1 MKKAITATVYGYARI
16 STKKQSI
23 DRQIR
28 NIKEAYP
35 DAVMVTEVYTGTTT
49 QRPAFER
56 LLKQLHKGDTVVFDS
71 VSRMSRDA
79 DEGFSL
85 YKRLFAEGMN
95 LVFIKEPH
103 INTDTFKAAMQK
115 QLPTVSTGDNDTD
128 KMMNTIMA
136 AIMDYTMALAE
147 KQIKLAFEQAQ
158 KEVDDLRQ
166 RTREGLQTAKL
177 NGKQVGQVKGSN
189 YHIKKAD
196 AAKAIILKH
205 SADFNG
211 TLNDTD
217 VLKLAG
223 VSRNTYY
230 QYKRELKEGR

>member
-56 LLKQLHKGDTVVFDS
+56 LLKQLQKGDTIVFDS

-85 YKRLFAEGMN
+85 YERLFAEGVN

-103 INTDTFKAAMQK
+103 INTATYQK
-115 QLPTVSTGDNDTD
+115 
-128 KMMNTIMA
+128 
-136 AIMDYTMALAE
+136 ALAGGVAMTGTNADYILE
-147 KQIKLAFEQAQ
+147 GVNRYLLALAKEQIQLAFEQAQ